1 MVRQMNKWYQN
12 GLRLKGGKDDLGFL
26 FVWELLTG
34 TVQCKLQPGDNTF
47 YLGCLIMR
55 LFPQEETASTS
66 LLMSLLKT
74 TARNM
79 SVVSD
84 PAFPKVGTLGKMA
97 SMFKMGDNAFSRLIK
112 EAQPWFSKNQSTL
125 DFGDLHAKDVWDPPA
140 NIDTGF
146 SSGRARFKKQM
157 ITDYDCNL
165 RIMRP
170 FSFATRG
177 GTFELSQ
184 NDVEVFAQDT
194 LAPIDLSSFIV
205 EMNRQQLGLDA
216 VSGEIPF
223 NISKHPSCKSHVA
236 DSLLSRLT
244 SDCKFYATQSN
255 SATEFKFKTC
265 LDADIDR
272 MVADPS
278 GATTVAALK
287 QVERLIQAL
296 GNLSTTDQKYV
307 AFATENISQNALSI
321 GSSVDAPH
329 AIERFSY
336 ILGCYG
342 LTNLPMS
349 NEFLI
354 TMLLSSCAESDLRY
368 LNPYLSDKDCEM
380 LINTVISMLVRVIRI
395 GHIRR
400 CVTEARELF
409 SILRYIQS
417 CSSVDN
423 SSKIKLSLRASAVAA
438 LLSAKRSY
446 TQKHAQGFSFD
457 PRFMVFEF
465 LHNLMLRGSQ
475 VQLVRDFCS
484 AIASG
489 EGGSCHQLIM
499 GAGKT
504 TVVGPLLALMLANGK
519 SVVIQCQPRALLEQ
533 SRIIVRERFSALVR
547 KRVYTFKFD
556 RYKEINQAL
565 LRMFQMARDTRA
577 VVVTTPTDIKAFMLK
592 FVELMHCIDLS
603 RTSASSKAN
612 KFKQKA
618 ISEETL
624 KKMRKQ
630 CLLCTQILAIWKEGV
645 LLMDEVD
652 MILHPLKSELNF
664 PVGLRQP
671 LDLTTTKNNKGL
683 RWEIPWF
690 LLDALFFHS
699 TGKLSVPLAEGSR
712 QAEVVL
718 SKIKAVIDEGL
729 GQRLLQGTPHLVIL
743 NRSFYDL
750 KLRPLLGEWLVQWFS
765 FQAKTKITNEQIY
778 LYLSRPMSDDASSV
792 FLKSIGVNDELV
804 DDDFMKMLNLAYD
817 LLTSFVPFVLSK
829 IDRVTFGLLN
839 EAEIEA
845 SKLSDPTA
853 PKSRS
858 LTAIPFVGKDC
869 PSERSE
875 FAQPDVVISLTILAY
890 RYEGLRRSDLR
901 QVLKDLQVDLSE
913 EQGPTQNRPSF
924 KKFAQ
929 WVKMGGGKV
938 RGVRKAI
945 SEKRTG
951 DCQEAKP
958 LYSLTF
964 CRCQRLCQGC

>member
-1 MVRQMNKWYQN
+1 
-12 GLRLKGGKDDLGFL
+12 
-26 FVWELLTG
+26 
-34 TVQCKLQPGDNTF
+34 
-47 YLGCLIMR
+47 MR
-55 LFPQEETASTS
+55 LFPQEDTAGTS
-66 LLMSLLKT
+66 LLMSMLKVV
-74 TARNM
+74 ARNIK
-79 SVVSD
+79 VVAD
-84 PAFPKVGTLGKMA
+84 PTFPKVGSVGKMA

-112 EAQPWFSKNQSTL
+112 DSQPWFSKNQSQL
-125 DFGDLHAKDVWDPPA
+125 DFGDQYAKDVWDPPA
-140 NIDTGF
+140 SISTGF
-146 SSGRARFKKQM
+146 SSGRARFKRQM
-157 ITDYDCNL
+157 ISNYDCNVRL
-165 RIMRP
+165 IRP

-184 NDVEVFAQDT
+184 NDVEVFAKDT
-194 LAPIDLSSFIV
+194 LAPIDLPSFIV
-205 EMNRQQLGLDA
+205 EQNRQQLGMDP
-216 VSGEIPF
+216 VSDEIPF

-244 SDCKFYATQSN
+244 SDCKFYANQTN

-265 LDADIDR
+265 LDADVERI
-272 MVADPS
+272 VAEPA
-278 GATTVAALK
+278 GAVTVAALK

-296 GNLSTTDQKYV
+296 GNLATSDQKYV
-307 AFATENISQNALSI
+307 SFATEYLAPNALSI

-329 AIERFSY
+329 AKERISY

-342 LTNLPMS
+342 LVRMPMT

-380 LINTVISMLVRVIRI
+380 LMNTVISTLVRVIRI

-400 CVTEARELF
+400 CITEAKELF
-409 SILRYIQS
+409 SILRWIQNTS
-417 CSSVDN
+417 AGMVDSSV
-423 SSKIKLSLRASAVAA
+423 KTKLSLRASAVAA

-446 TQKHAQGFSFD
+446 TEKQAHGISFD

-484 AIASG
+484 AIAGG

-519 SVVIQCQPRALLEQ
+519 SVVMQCQPRALLEQ
-533 SRIIVRERFSALVR
+533 SRIIVRERFSALIR

-565 LRMFQMARDTRA
+565 LRMFTMARDTRA

-603 RTSASSKAN
+603 RKSAASNFN

-618 ISEETL
+618 ISEEAL

-630 CLLCTQILAIWKEGV
+630 CLICTQILSIWKEGV

-690 LLDALFFHS
+690 LMDALFFHS
-699 TGKLSVPLAEGSR
+699 TEKLSVPLAEGSR
-712 QAEVVL
+712 QAQLVL
-718 SKIKAVIDEGL
+718 GKIKSVIDEGM
-729 GQRLLQGTPHLVIL
+729 GQRLLQGTPHLVLL

-750 KLRPLLGEWLVQWFS
+750 KLRPLLAEWLVQWFS
-765 FQAKTKITNEQIY
+765 FQSKTKITNEQIY
-778 LYLSRPMSDDASSV
+778 LYLSRPPSDDASSK

-817 LLTSFVPFVLSK
+817 LLTSFIPFVLSK

-845 SKLSDPTA
+845 SKISDPTA

-901 QVLKDLQVDLSE
+901 SVLKELQTDLSE
-913 EQGPTQNRPSF
+913 EQGATQGRPSF

-929 WVKMGGGKV
+929 WVKMGGGRV
-938 RGVRKAI
+938 RGVRKDVA
-945 SEKRTG
+945 EKRTG
-951 DCQEAKP
+951 NIALQFPPCFFHQI
-958 LYSLTF
+958 F
-964 CRCQRLCQGC
+964 F